1 MSGRKINRV
10 NKNKNAFES
19 DHDDSEREEA
29 YSLSISKA
37 IAMYGFRPSDFK
49 GIPFQRQNKA
59 RKGDSS
65 KNKWPGS
72 LSTTKYFRPSDCEAI
87 ALRIH
92 GEDSL
97 KFGFQSTKLSS
108 SSKKLRRDSDTNRS
122 TFGSP
127 TGSILEVFT
136 TPPSTSN
143 MSGRVRKSV
152 GNSVKFERQK
162 NESDVKKS
170 ACLPSGTKLSLDYEK
185 GTRFVDDFKG
195 KRINRADMREC
206 SDDLQPAMI
215 DTGEG
220 INKEDESSLKR
231 KRDNGSKQ
239 SVDEQCCTCKWTEIT
254 AVFHLYIDETHLYI
268 SEGRKN
274 PLSYGEKA
282 VLKNLVK
289 KLQVK
294 VREKSLELLE
304 NRNLAKRA
312 RAAMEC
318 CQKLRDASVDA
329 RTCFRRAQ
337 GEFRFLQKRIKHL
350 ESVLE
355 KRKTADHTLRIIE
368 YLAQAEECEAELID
382 K

>member
-1 MSGRKINRV
+1 V
-10 NKNKNAFES
+10 NKNVYES
-19 DHDDSEREEA
+19 DQDDSEREEA

-65 KNKWPGS
+65 GNKWPGS
-72 LSTTKYFRPSDCEAI
+72 LSTTKYFRPSDCEAL
-87 ALRIH
+87 ALRMH
-92 GEDSL
+92 GKDSL
-97 KFGFQSTKLSS
+97 KIGFQSTKLSS
-108 SSKKLRRDSDTNRS
+108 SIKKLRRDSDTN

-127 TGSILEVFT
+127 TGSVLEIFS
-136 TPPSTSN
+136 TPPSASN
-143 MSGRVRKSV
+143 MSGHIRKSG

-170 ACLPSGTKLSLDYEK
+170 ACLSSGTKLSLDCDK

-195 KRINRADMREC
+195 KRKTRANMREC

-215 DTGEG
+215 DIGEG
-220 INKEDESSLKR
+220 IIKEDEGSFKR
-231 KRDNGSKQ
+231 KKGNDSKQ

-254 AVFHLYIDETHLYI
+254 AVFHVYIDETHLYI

-282 VLKNLVK
+282 VLKNLIK
-289 KLQVK
+289 KLQLK

-312 RAAMEC
+312 RDAMEC

-329 RTCFRRAQ
+329 RTCLRRAQ
-337 GEFRFLQKRIKHL
+337 GEFRYLQKRIKHL
-350 ESVLE
+350 ESALE
-355 KRKTADHTLRIIE
+355 KGKTADHTLRIIE